1 MSLISLKR
9 VASSP
14 MSRSAG
20 TSCIVVMGSQRG
32 PAVLESIFNRDDSV
46 CHYVAGGTAYSQVFK
61 SPSQH
66 ERACA
71 SQCRATRTCLGL

>member
-9 VASSP
+9 LASSP

-46 CHYVAGGTAYSQVFK
+46 CHYVAYGTVAYHKYSNPPLSTNRYAQVDV
-61 SPSQH
+61 
-66 ERACA
+66 A
-71 SQCRATRTCLGL
+71 